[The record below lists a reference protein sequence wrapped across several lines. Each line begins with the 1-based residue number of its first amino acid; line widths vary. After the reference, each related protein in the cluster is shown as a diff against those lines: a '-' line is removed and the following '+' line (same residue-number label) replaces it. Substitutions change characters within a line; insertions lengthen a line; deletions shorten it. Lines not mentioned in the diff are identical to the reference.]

1 MRALK
6 WPKNHSN
13 AAAITALEVLSIRC
27 RPLVMKLHG
36 FPVVVVES
44 GSVSLSGW
52 VLQVFCNDV
61 ESVFS
66 EGVFHAAQPRFTIG
80 YICNITFEIICFLII
95 SQESELVVTAW
106 TYQKGKYQT
115 VNAVVFSYDNISFWY
130 PNHSKSYN
138 GLQL

>member
-80 YICNITFEIICFLII
+80 YICNITFEIHMFLNYKSRVGTCSYCLDIPKRQVSNCQCCCF
-95 SQESELVVTAW
+95 
-106 TYQKGKYQT
+106 
-115 VNAVVFSYDNISFWY
+115 
-130 PNHSKSYN
+130 
-138 GLQL
+138 QL

>member
-1 MRALK
+1 MHQGELVK

-66 EGVFHAAQPRFTIG
+66 EGVFHAAQPRSLLGTSVILHLRSYLFLNYKSRVGT
-80 YICNITFEIICFLII
+80 YSYCLDMPKRQVSNCQCCCF
-95 SQESELVVTAW
+95 
-106 TYQKGKYQT
+106 
-115 VNAVVFSYDNISFWY
+115 
-130 PNHSKSYN
+130 
-138 GLQL
+138 QL